1 MFRAVLGG
9 LALLLPFVV
18 WSYGGLWEYLTNNNL
33 TCLLLAFSAL
43 LYGRKSFSLRDAL
56 PLLCLLFYLF
66 SLLAASPTDNLW
78 QLLFIFSLA
87 LNLFSDEEGGLRPVF
102 GRVLLLACL
111 FNAIVSLF
119 QYFGQAELGGIFF
132 FQAPPGAIVGNLRQT
147 NNLGTL
153 MVVGVA
159 MLAGMDET
167 EHECSRRRYGLIA
180 MALLFAF
187 VAAITTSRTAL
198 ITMLGVSVA
207 GLFLLRRIVVLLA
220 ALMGTLLFNFWL
232 SYSSG
237 MSAAMRLAVESLS
250 CGGRRAIWS
259 DGLEMV
265 FSRPWTGWGWG
276 SLRYAQVVLG
286 GEGRLHSCF
295 PLGELH
301 NEVLQIAATL
311 SIPFLCLLL
320 GLFLSGAVWVY
331 RRYKPEKAVYVL
343 VMLPL
348 LLHSMLEYPLHRP
361 VFLMILAFSFAGLI
375 AGELSALKR
384 WSWRGAR
391 VLPSAFWVFVMV
403 FFASAEM
410 SSRSLVEKNSAQ
422 LSAPITATE
431 QFFRPR
437 EALLFVLYSSPV
449 DAMTAGM
456 LLDYEEVLMKSI
468 ISVQLLEK
476 LRQAAEM
483 LGDSEK
489 AARFQG
495 MIRYETEWS
504 SRAGKKP

>member
-1 MFRAVLGG
+1 MFRAALCG

-33 TCLLLAFSAL
+33 ACLSLAFAAL

-66 SLLAASPTDNLW
+66 SLLSASPADNLW
-78 QLLFIFSLA
+78 QLLFVFSLA
-87 LNLFSDEEGGLRPVF
+87 LNLFSGEEGSSRSVF
-102 GRVLLLACL
+102 ARVLLLACL

-132 FQAPPGAIVGNLRQT
+132 FQSPPGAIVGNLRQT

-153 MVVGVA
+153 MVIGVA

-167 EHECSRRRYGLIA
+167 EHKCSRRRYVLIA

-198 ITMLGVSVA
+198 VTILGVSVT
-207 GLFLLRRIVVLLA
+207 GLFLLRRKVVLLA
-220 ALMGTLLFNFWL
+220 ALVGTLLFNCWL
-232 SYSSG
+232 SYSGG
-237 MSAAMRLAVESLS
+237 MSAVMRLTAETLS

-286 GEGRLHSCF
+286 GEERLHSCF

-301 NEVLQIAATL
+301 NEVLQITATL
-311 SIPFLCLLL
+311 GIPFLCLLL
-320 GLFLSGAVWVY
+320 GLLLSGAVWIY

-361 VFLMILAFSFAGLI
+361 VFLMILAFSLAGLM

-384 WSWRGAR
+384 WPWRGAR
-391 VLPSAFWVFVMV
+391 ALPSVFWVLVMALFV
-403 FFASAEM
+403 SAEM
-410 SSRSLVEKNSAQ
+410 SSRSLVEKNSEQ
-422 LSAPITATE
+422 LSAPITTTE
-431 QFFRPR
+431 QFFHPR
-437 EALLFVLYSSPV
+437 EALLFILYSSPV
-449 DAMTAGM
+449 DGLTAGM
-456 LLDYEEVLMKSI
+456 LLDYEEILLKSI
-468 ISVQLLEK
+468 LSVQLLEK
-476 LRQAAEM
+476 LQQAAEI
-483 LGDSEK
+483 LGDTEK
-489 AARFQG
+489 TERFRR
-495 MIRYETEWS
+495 MIRYETEWLA
-504 SRAGKKP
+504 RAAERP